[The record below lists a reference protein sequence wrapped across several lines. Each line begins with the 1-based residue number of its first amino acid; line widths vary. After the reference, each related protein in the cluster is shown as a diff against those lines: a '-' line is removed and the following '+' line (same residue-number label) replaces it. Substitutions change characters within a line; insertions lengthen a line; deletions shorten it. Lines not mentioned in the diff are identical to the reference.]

1 MTPSCSSIS
10 YFPSA
15 QTRNSRNGPTATFP
29 EDSIPAHAGKTPG
42 MDTTSHC
49 VSAHPRSRG
58 ENALQPE
65 GPTLRS
71 GSSPLT
77 RGKLGLAVVAVGA
90 LGLIPAHAGKTRRR
104 SPRALGRAAHPR
116 SRGEN
121 DPSRRQRLQPHGSSP
136 LTRGKRPFPL
146 FGKTL
151 KRLIPAHAGKTLKG
165 QEPTRVRAAHP
176 RSRGENFRTAGP
188 AFTRSG
194 SSPLTRG
201 KPLSS
206 PSLPAHPRSRGEN
219 MWRPNPA
226 SSSCGSS
233 PLTRGKHDHRDGL
246 ESFLGLIPA
255 HAGKTASSAD
265 RRAWRQAHPR
275 SRGENSA
282 LADIDALR
290 NDSSP
295 LTRGKL
301 QRRVNP
307 ELKPRLIPAHAGKTS
322 GRPSPTGAAAAHPR
336 SRGENAL
343 MMRSVLAIQGSSPLT
358 RGKPCA
364 RVLSSVVP
372 RLIPAHAGKTT
383 GCPTR

>member
-1 MTPSCSSIS
+1 MAPQPHSPRTQSPL
-10 YFPSA
+10 
-15 QTRNSRNGPTATFP
+15 TRGKHPAWILRVIASRL
-29 EDSIPAHAGKTPG
+29 IPAHAGKTRCNPRVQP
-42 MDTTSHC
+42 C
-49 VSAHPRSRG
+49 VAAHPRSRG
-58 ENALQPE
+58 ENSGLRLWLSA
-65 GPTLRS
+65 RS

-77 RGKLGLAVVAVGA
+77 RGKRGGGRLARWG
-90 LGLIPAHAGKTRRR
+90 G
-104 SPRALGRAAHPR
+104 
-116 SRGEN
+116 
-121 DPSRRQRLQPHGSSP
+121 
-136 LTRGKRPFPL
+136 
-146 FGKTL
+146 
-151 KRLIPAHAGKTLKG
+151 RLIPAHAGKTILAAVNG
-165 QEPTRVRAAHP
+165 SSLTAHP

>member
-1 MTPSCSSIS
+1 M
-10 YFPSA
+10 
-15 QTRNSRNGPTATFP
+15 
-29 EDSIPAHAGKTPG
+29 
-42 MDTTSHC
+42 
-49 VSAHPRSRG
+49 
-58 ENALQPE
+58 
-65 GPTLRS
+65 
-71 GSSPLT
+71 
-77 RGKLGLAVVAVGA
+77 
-90 LGLIPAHAGKTRRR
+90 
-104 SPRALGRAAHPR
+104 
-116 SRGEN
+116 
-121 DPSRRQRLQPHGSSP
+121 
-136 LTRGKRPFPL
+136 
-146 FGKTL
+146 
-151 KRLIPAHAGKTLKG
+151 
-165 QEPTRVRAAHP
+165 RAAHP

-336 SRGENAL
+336 SRGENPAL
-343 MMRSVLAIQGSSPLT
+343 GFSHRSYHGSSPLT
-358 RGKPCA
+358 RGKPLDA
-364 RVLSSVVP
+364 PPDRPVAG
-372 RLIPAHAGKTT
+372 LIPAHAGKTAPLNLPWGPT
-383 GCPTR
+383 GAHPRSRGENTPDV